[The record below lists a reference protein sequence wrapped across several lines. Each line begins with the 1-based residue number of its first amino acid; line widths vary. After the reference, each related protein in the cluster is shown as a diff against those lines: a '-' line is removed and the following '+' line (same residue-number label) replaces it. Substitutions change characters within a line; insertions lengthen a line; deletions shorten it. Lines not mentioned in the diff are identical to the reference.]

1 MEADRI
7 APVEFDL
14 HDLSAFSSFSQNVFS
29 SVARADQRRWGE
41 AYVRGLLSVPGRKSI
56 RRISDL
62 AVGRDA
68 GQSLQQFVNQSPWA
82 WGPVRRALAEQV
94 GPVLRPRAWVV
105 QEVVFPK
112 NGDSSAA
119 VARQYAPSVG
129 RVLNCQRAIAVFL
142 VGDGGSVAVDW
153 RLVVPRGW
161 DEDADQRAKVR
172 LPASERSRPD
182 WTYPLELVD
191 ELVAWGLPPA
201 PVVVELHDDR
211 EVYPLVR
218 GLEQRGLPYVVRVPA
233 STPALP
239 VGAQG
244 RLLPGTAVPTVGRL
258 VAAAAARGRTTLS
271 RWQGPRG
278 DLVTSQFVV
287 ATVPG
292 VRGPG
297 EARAGRPLARSRRVL
312 AEWPSNRSVRPGSVW
327 LTSSGASGIVELAGL
342 LHARESVKEDVDVLA
357 EGSGLRHFEGRSF
370 QGWHHHVTLSS
381 VAHGYRLVR
390 ELERQRSDERWLRP
404 YA

>member
-1 MEADRI
+1 METDRI

-14 HDLSAFSSFSQNVFS
+14 HDLSAFSSFSQGVFS

-56 RRISDL
+56 RRISDQV
-62 AVGRDA
+62 VGRDA

-82 WGPVRRALAEQV
+82 WEPVRRALAEQV
-94 GPVLRPRAWVV
+94 VPVLRPRAWVV

-119 VARQYAPSVG
+119 VARQYAPSAG

-142 VGDGGSVAVDW
+142 VGDGGSVPVDW

-161 DEDADQRAKVR
+161 DGDVDQRSKVR

-182 WTYPLELVD
+182 WAYPLELVD

-218 GLEQRGLPYVVRVPA
+218 GLGGGAARRPRGLPA
-233 STPALP
+233 
-239 VGAQG
+239 GA
-244 RLLPGTAVPTVGRL
+244 RARAAGTAVRGAGARVDPGVTGGRQGSARARHRGAHRRTTGRRGGRTGSDHL
-258 VAAAAARGRTTLS
+258 VALAGSTRRPGHVAVRRGHRAR
-271 RWQGPRG
+271 
-278 DLVTSQFVV
+278 
-287 ATVPG
+287 
-292 VRGPG
+292 
-297 EARAGRPLARSRRVL
+297 RAG
-312 AEWPSNRSVRPGSVW
+312 
-327 LTSSGASGIVELAGL
+327 AG
-342 LHARESVKEDVDVLA
+342 
-357 EGSGLRHFEGRSF
+357 
-370 QGWHHHVTLSS
+370 
-381 VAHGYRLVR
+381 
-390 ELERQRSDERWLRP
+390 
-404 YA
+404 